1 VAPRACI
8 CGRCEDHSV
17 ERSVLS
23 AIATSI
29 DIDALPTRDALMRA
43 GRRAFAER
51 GYAGSRLADIS
62 GHAGLTTGAF
72 YRHFPSK
79 IDFFRSLFD
88 DYGSDLR
95 DALTRGRTL
104 RAQLVGWM
112 EVARE
117 HRGVIRAVQE
127 LARAGTQEAET
138 RRLLR
143 KDVAALLAMRLGEQ
157 VELADLHEAS
167 LLISDVV
174 NQYVLMEAAGW
185 IPERDLTA
193 VAAQV
198 ERLALKGLYRQ

>member
-1 VAPRACI
+1 M
-8 CGRCEDHSV
+8 S
-17 ERSVLS
+17 
-23 AIATSI
+23 
-29 DIDALPTRDALMRA
+29 A

-51 GYAGSRLADIS
+51 GYAGARLADIS
-62 GHAGLTTGAF
+62 GYAGLTTGAF

-88 DYGSDLR
+88 EYGSDLR

-143 KDVAALLAMRLGEQ
+143 KDVAALLEGRLGQ
-157 VELADLHEAS
+157 LVEIDDLHEAS

-193 VAAQV
+193 VAGQV
-198 ERLALKGLYRQ
+198 ERLALKGLYRS

>member
-1 VAPRACI
+1 M
-8 CGRCEDHSV
+8 S
-17 ERSVLS
+17 
-23 AIATSI
+23 
-29 DIDALPTRDALMRA
+29 A

-51 GYAGSRLADIS
+51 GYAGARLADIS
-62 GHAGLTTGAF
+62 GFAGLTTGAF

-88 DYGSDLR
+88 EYGNDLR
-95 DALTRGRTL
+95 DALTRGKTL
-104 RAQLVGWM
+104 RAQIIGWM
-112 EVARE
+112 EVARA

-143 KDVAALLAMRLGEQ
+143 RDVAALLALRLGEL
-157 VELADLHEAS
+157 VEIEDLHEAS
-167 LLISDVV
+167 LLISDVI

-198 ERLALKGLYRQ
+198 ERLALKGLYRS

>member
-1 VAPRACI
+1 M
-8 CGRCEDHSV
+8 
-17 ERSVLS
+17 
-23 AIATSI
+23 T
-29 DIDALPTRDALMRA
+29 A

-51 GYAGSRLADIS
+51 GYAGARLADIS
-62 GHAGLTTGAF
+62 GYAGLTTGAF

-88 DYGSDLR
+88 DYGADMR
-95 DALTRGRTL
+95 DALTRGKDL
-104 RAQLVGWM
+104 RAQIVGWI

-138 RRLLR
+138 RRQLR
-143 KDVAALLAMRLGEQ
+143 RDVAGLLAIRLGELT
-157 VELADLHEAS
+157 EIADLHEAS
-167 LLISDVV
+167 LLVCDVV

-185 IPERDLTA
+185 IPARDQAA

-198 ERLALKGLYRQ
+198 ERLALKGLYRT